1 MIMKGVLTYLIQF
14 ITDEQVNNILNI
26 PLLIITLVALLIA
39 LWICIVIS
47 KKNKLYIRNKED
59 KKDNAY
65 T

>member
-1 MIMKGVLTYLIQF
+1 MKGVLTYLIQF

>member
-1 MIMKGVLTYLIQF
+1 MQGVLTYLIQF

-26 PLLIITLVALLIA
+26 PLLIITLVTLLIA

-47 KKNKLYIRNKED
+47 KRNKLYIRNKED